1 MSFMSFGRRRKG
13 PGPAALHDAAQL
25 RRRYGAN
32 AEQWCEIGLAGV
44 KDESRRKTL
53 QDIREALRQTP

>member
-1 MSFMSFGRRRKG
+1 MSSFGRRREG

-32 AEQWCEIGLAGV
+32 AEQWCDIGLASA
-44 KDESRRKTL
+44 KDEHRRRTL
-53 QDIREALRQTP
+53 EDIRLALKQVP